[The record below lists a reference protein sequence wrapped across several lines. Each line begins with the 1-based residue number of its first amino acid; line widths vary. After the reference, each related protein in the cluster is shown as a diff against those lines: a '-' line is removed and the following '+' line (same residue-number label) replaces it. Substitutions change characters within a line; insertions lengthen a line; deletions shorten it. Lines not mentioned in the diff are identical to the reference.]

1 MKAGPHPAKP
11 LSSTIMW
18 DRHELGTILSL
29 YGQFVARGEWK
40 DYAIDYQNGSAIFS
54 IFRHSF
60 DSPLFAIAK
69 RRDGKKSAYQVFS
82 GPRKLKQSA
91 TIEDALSIFDKE
103 LREIPTHRRSR

>member
-40 DYAIDYQNGSAIFS
+40 DYAIDGLKDSAIFS
-54 IFRHSF
+54 IFRRHSEMPMF
-60 DSPLFAIAK
+60 SVIKTPSDANRQGMYKVVALGGQILK
-69 RRDGKKSAYQVFS
+69 RGHD
-82 GPRKLKQSA
+82 LKQV
-91 TIEDALSIFDKE
+91 LRIFDKKRFHVIE
-103 LREIPTHRRSR
+103 